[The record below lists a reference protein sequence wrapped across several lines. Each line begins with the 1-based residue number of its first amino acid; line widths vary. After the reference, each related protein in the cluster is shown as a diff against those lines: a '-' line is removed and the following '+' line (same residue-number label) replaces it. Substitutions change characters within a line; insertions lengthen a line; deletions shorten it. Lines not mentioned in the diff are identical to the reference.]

1 MVYYRAAKKTR
12 RGIMDNRPA
21 LIFDMDGTLWDSSVG
36 VARSWTQIIKKEY
49 DKNRS
54 VTREDVQSVMG
65 LTMDVIAHR
74 IFPELK
80 KKDAEALLE
89 KCTDNENRYLLKHGG
104 RLYPHLVATLDR
116 LKENYRLFIVSNC
129 QSGYIECFLDH
140 YGLRDR
146 FEDIEC
152 YGNNLKKKG
161 ANIKLICKRNG
172 IKRALYVGDIQGDYN
187 SACEAGVG
195 FIHASY
201 GFGTIDAE
209 VPAIKSFRGLPGAAK
224 KYFGE

>member
-1 MVYYRAAKKTR
+1 
-12 RGIMDNRPA
+12 MDKRPA

-49 DKNRS
+49 TGSRNI
-54 VTREDVQSVMG
+54 TREDVQSVMG
-65 LTMDVIAHR
+65 LTMDVIAR
-74 IFPELK
+74 RLFPELK
-80 KKDAEALLE
+80 KKDAEALLK
-89 KCTDNENRYLLKHGG
+89 KCTDNENRYLLAHGG
-104 RLYPHLVATLDR
+104 RLYPGLVATLDR
-116 LKENYRLFIVSNC
+116 LKEDYRLFIVSNC

-140 YGLRDR
+140 YGLWDR

-161 ANIKLICKRNG
+161 ANIRLICKRNC
-172 IKRALYVGDIQGDYN
+172 IKRAAYIGDIQGDYAA
-187 SACEAGVG
+187 ACEAGVG

-201 GFGTIDAE
+201 GFGTINVW
-209 VPAIKSFRGLPGAAK
+209 VPAIKSFRGLPRAAK